1 MQQFKLLLIQTI
13 RLFGEINMKNL
24 TESEANFCAEKLA
37 EIKSLEKYVTD
48 KRQEL
53 IGALRLIVFQYK
65 LEGNWNLS
73 EDGKSLIAAEEVKKV
88 KNNDSKDI

>member
-1 MQQFKLLLIQTI
+1 
-13 RLFGEINMKNL
+13 MKNL
-24 TESEANFCAEKLA
+24 TELEANFCAEKLA
-37 EIKSLEKYVTD
+37 EIKSLEKYIVD

-73 EDGKSLIAAEEVKKV
+73 EDGKSLIAIEEVKKI
-88 KNNDSKDI
+88 KDNDSKNI